1 MGIINDLLERNK
13 KRKANKAEKTKA
25 DKIDEVKSRLS
36 IGLKNDKIYLC
47 IVMDSRAIAVRE
59 FKDTENIK
67 AIKDSIKEYIDVEL
81 DFIGVKE

>member
-1 MGIINDLLERNK
+1 
-13 KRKANKAEKTKA
+13 
-25 DKIDEVKSRLS
+25 
-36 IGLKNDKIYLC
+36 
-47 IVMDSRAIAVRE
+47 MDSRAIAVRE